1 MPTAA
6 PEYALRKISDVAMDA
21 VFQSPGSAMESL
33 IVRIRRMKE
42 RRAMAPTHVMNRS
55 SSVETTNAFL
65 LSGDVTEKMIARMVQ
80 MKQVVQLECAM
91 KPNSAVMM
99 ADV

>member
-1 MPTAA
+1 MSYFPYLSTHFVCVS
-6 PEYALRKISDVAMDA
+6 PYLDVAMDA

-55 SSVETTNAFL
+55 SSVETTSGSFL
-65 LSGDVTEKMIARMVQ
+65 
-80 MKQVVQLECAM
+80 
-91 KPNSAVMM
+91 
-99 ADV
+99 